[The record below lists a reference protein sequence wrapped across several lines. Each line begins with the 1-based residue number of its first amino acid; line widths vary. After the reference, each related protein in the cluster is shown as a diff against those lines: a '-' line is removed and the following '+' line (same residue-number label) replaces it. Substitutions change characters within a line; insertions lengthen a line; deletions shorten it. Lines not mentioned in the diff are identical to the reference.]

1 MKTLLLDRQQ
11 TLVQWVSQ
19 ATGISTFGV
28 KVRLLG
34 NDLHILCEGTD
45 CPKRWH
51 TLYDLLQALG
61 QTDLD
66 GLTNEEQSSIYQVLV
81 YGRKKG
87 EHRPQWCHRVYLNQ
101 LDRHLEQAE
110 QALLLETKK
119 SRLPGGALIV
129 SNESLARQGNPDAIA
144 RYLSENLSKL
154 GVAVQVK
161 SKPYE
166 SKAKSQKTGN
176 RLWIFCQSTYSPDA
190 TLLAEPVA
198 QQLRHLKLAGYQDAV
213 IVSQVRGES
222 EPDWRLRVDLTPPET
237 MLKEWARWGDI
248 QAIARLLT
256 EVLSDFQVTVQAS
269 LKEFTLHIFCT
280 PAVDPL
286 KNAPAPEKE
295 VCLPLIISQL
305 EKIAPQGILAAAV
318 YGQKTED
325 KQPAWVD
332 WLSLPAAQH
341 PALATS
347 SLELGTAGDEPA
359 IIFLLERLLNQDMD
373 WRLKTGGIRVLL
385 LRKGDLLHIMCDAP
399 NCPKRQQVAS
409 KVTQFIRQLSIVG
422 VTGVRVYGRRA
433 GDTEPVWHHG
443 VDFGHRHRLVPEATP
458 EFAATVEYV
467 SDLLPKETNEPI
479 LRPDLTT
486 QEVQNLVTEVTQDWL
501 EIAHQQVRN
510 LLLASQLFTAT
521 NQSTEQNPDE
531 QGLWG
536 SFIWVALGLI
546 LVLQSD
552 WMLGYVT
559 TKIGQ
564 NTPKVT
570 GVLTSPSSQSQVSL
584 TSEKNQGQRTKFFTS
599 NNNTTYSQFGN
610 SAFNASAFTQADDTP
625 STNLSAA
632 PLKRK
637 ANATAIL
644 LAARSNLPSFN
655 ARQLDEQLALYKQRL
670 ATDGKPPDVLI
681 IGSSRALRGVDPI
694 ALSKALS
701 NQGYPKVDVF
711 NFGINGATAQVVE
724 FIIRRLLQP
733 SELPKMIIW
742 ADGSRA
748 FNSGREDIT
757 FNAIAASKGYEAVLK
772 RATEPVNNNSSN
784 QAENSAKD
792 EQIQDTSV
800 NFNSYQAANDFLNK
814 ALVGISASYE
824 NRGQIKALL
833 QKQLNYL
840 PVINNS
846 QQVNSKT
853 ELTSDTQDQNSQV
866 AVDFDG
872 FLPLSIRFNPAT
884 YYQNHPRVAGAYDN
898 DYKDFQLAGEQ
909 DKSLKS
915 MIEFTK
921 DKQISL
927 VFVNMPLTGDYLDPA
942 RSKYEQEFQKYMLDV
957 STTNSNFIYRDLSR
971 IWLKAHDYFS
981 DPSHLNRYGAYEVSK
996 RLAIDPMIPW
1006 SFK

>member
-19 ATGISTFGV
+19 ATGINTFRV

-61 QTDLD
+61 KTDLD
-66 GLTNEEQSSIYQVLV
+66 SLTNEEQSSIYQVLV

-166 SKAKSQKTGN
+166 SKANSQKTGN

-198 QQLRHLKLAGYQDAV
+198 QKLRHLKLAGYEDAV

-347 SLELGTAGDEPA
+347 SLELGAAGDEPA

-409 KVTQFIRQLSIVG
+409 KVTQFIRQLSIIG
-422 VTGVRVYGRRA
+422 VTGVRIYGRRA

-467 SDLLPKETNEPI
+467 SDLLPKQTKKPI

-501 EIAHQQVRN
+501 KTAHQQVRN

-552 WMLGYVT
+552 WILGDVT

-584 TSEKNQGQRTKFFTS
+584 TSEKNQSQRTTFFTS

-610 SAFNASAFTQADDTP
+610 SAFNASAFTPADDTP
-625 STNLSAA
+625 STNLPAA
-632 PLKRK
+632 PLKQK
-637 ANATAIL
+637 ANATAII

-655 ARQLDEQLALYKQRL
+655 ARQLDEQFALYKQRL

-681 IGSSRALRGVDPI
+681 IGSSRALRGVDPV

-701 NQGYPKVDVF
+701 TQGYPKVDVF

-724 FIIRRLLQP
+724 FIIRRVLQP

-748 FNSGREDIT
+748 FNSDRKDIT
-757 FNAIAASKGYEAVLK
+757 FNAIAASKGYEEVLK
-772 RATEPVNNNSSN
+772 RATQPVNNNSSSQ
-784 QAENSAKD
+784 QANAVKD
-792 EQIQDTSV
+792 KLTKDTPV
-800 NFNSYQAANDFLNK
+800 NVNTYQVTNDFLNQ

-853 ELTSDTQDQNSQV
+853 ELTSNTQEQNSQA

-898 DYKDFQLAGEQ
+898 DYKDFQLAGNQ
-909 DKSLKS
+909 DTALKS

-921 DKQISL
+921 NKKISL
-927 VFVNMPLTGDYLDPA
+927 VFVNMPLTGDYLDPV
-942 RSKYEQEFQKYMLDV
+942 RLKYEQEFQKYMLDA
-957 STTNSNFIYRDLSR
+957 STTNSNFIYRDLSQ

-981 DPSHLNRYGAYEVSK
+981 DPSHLNRYGAYELSK